1 MTKLDSFPSATTW
14 FTIGMTIALIALVWA
29 MGALMSMNVTRADA
43 ELRSESSDEYVSGL
57 EARIAHLETL
67 NANMDARLDKMERER
82 ARQEGVLSA
91 PVQRDS
97 ARRDGGGKSS
107 NDSESSE

>member
-1 MTKLDSFPSATTW
+1 MMKWDSFPSGTTW
-14 FTIGMTIALIALVWA
+14 FILGMTIVLIALVWA
-29 MGALMSMNVTRADA
+29 MGALMILDVKKADA

-82 ARQEGVLSA
+82 ARLEGVLS
-91 PVQRDS
+91 VLIQRDS
-97 ARRDGGGKSS
+97 ERRDGDDESD
-107 NDSESSE
+107 DSESSE

>member
-29 MGALMSMNVTRADA
+29 LGALIILDVKRADA
-43 ELRSESSDEYVSGL
+43 ELRLESSDEYVSGL

-67 NANMDARLDKMERER
+67 NANMDARLDKMEREQ
-82 ARQEGVLSA
+82 ARQEGVMSA

-97 ARRDGGGKSS
+97 ARRDGG
-107 NDSESSE
+107 NADDSEDSE